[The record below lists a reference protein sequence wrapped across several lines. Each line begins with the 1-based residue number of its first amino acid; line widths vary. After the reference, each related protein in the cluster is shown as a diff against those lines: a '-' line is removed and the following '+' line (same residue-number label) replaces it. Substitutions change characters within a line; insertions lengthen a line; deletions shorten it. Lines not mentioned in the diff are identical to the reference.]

1 MLYLPTN
8 KTSSN
13 RKKEK
18 KKSVCERSYK
28 HLSFKVFT
36 ILGVCYPDHSVI
48 ESLEQYLL
56 SHMLKLNIK
65 IWLLSELAT
74 C

>member
-18 KKSVCERSYK
+18 KKKVYEKFYK
-28 HLSFKVFT
+28 HLPFKVF
-36 ILGVCYPDHSVI
+36 IVLVAGYPNHSIIDSLGLYCPT
-48 ESLEQYLL
+48 
-56 SHMLKLNIK
+56 
-65 IWLLSELAT
+65 W
-74 C
+74 